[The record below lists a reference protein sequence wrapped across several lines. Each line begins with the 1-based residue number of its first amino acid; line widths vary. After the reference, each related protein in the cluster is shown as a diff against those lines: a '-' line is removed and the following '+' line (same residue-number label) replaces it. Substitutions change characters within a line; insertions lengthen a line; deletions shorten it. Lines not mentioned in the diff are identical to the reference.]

1 MNITHTCII
10 TDDVQR
16 LRDFYRT
23 VLGIEAKEFTEH
35 YVEFPIEHVTLSL
48 YSLMEHEKLAPGS
61 AMAASNKSIM
71 LEFEVDDV
79 DTQYDRLKDI
89 AVEWVM
95 SPTTFPWGNRSIY
108 FRDPDGNLLN
118 FYTRV
123 STG

>member
-10 TDDVQR
+10 TDDVER

-23 VLGIEAKEFTEH
+23 VLGIEAKEYTGN
-35 YVEFPIEHVTLSL
+35 YVEFPMEHVTLSL
-48 YSLMEHEKLAPGS
+48 YSLTEHDGRAPGS

-79 DTQYDRLKDI
+79 DTQYDRLQHI

-95 SPTTFPWGNRSIY
+95 PPTTFPWGNRSIY

-118 FYTRV
+118 FYTPV